1 MAYGGDALYADLPE
15 GSDPL
20 YATAVQESRA
30 AGDRG
35 NFMDRPDQ
43 GWLHDGRGLA
53 AGKGVYFSFPVYYL
67 GSIHMPASLARF
79 SREDQTNITREA
91 IAKVRDAAL
100 GPLEQGGR
108 QVSRG
113 VQAFKFGNVQV
124 AKIQVKLSISAS
136 GMIIAPIGPEMEG
149 MDAGII
155 NFHPMRVI
163 SLASGGEKEYYDF
176 ISYVAKDK
184 DTGFRE
190 TFVFDTGVFSDD
202 VMSTMGQAFVLAQ
215 ELAKKGSSAHQGDST
230 YAQVDEALRMAP
242 GAEQFYADAAQ
253 VTGQEDT
260 YFDIAPNGPKAA
272 VEEDTYFDIA
282 PQAPGGGA
290 AGGHE
295 LYMDVAPKPQGDSD
309 TYMDVTEALANTFAE
324 SESLYDTAAPEATQ
338 QLVSALNDNDL
349 YMTTIASTKI
359 AMQRAED
366 NANDTYM
373 LLAPED
379 QGEAAAKPQWD
390 AFDEAAVTNRVDIAA
405 LRDAQSTYLDINPDL

>member
-1 MAYGGDALYADLPE
+1 
-15 GSDPL
+15 
-20 YATAVQESRA
+20 VQESRA
-30 AGDRG
+30 NGDRG

-53 AGKGVYFSFPVYYL
+53 AGKGVYFSFPVFYL

-79 SREDQTNITREA
+79 SREDQTDITREA
-91 IAKVRDAAL
+91 IAKVRDASL

-215 ELAKKGSSAHQGDST
+215 ELAKKGSSAHQGDDT
-230 YAQVDEALRMAP
+230 YASVDEALRMAP
-242 GAEQFYADAAQ
+242 GAEQFYADAAA
-253 VTGQEDT
+253 VTGNEDT

-282 PQAPGGGA
+282 PTAPGGG
-290 AGGHE
+290 GGGGGAE
-295 LYMDVAPKPQGDSD
+295 LYMDVAPKPQGGGGDHD
-309 TYMDVTEALANTFAE
+309 TYMDVTEALANTFTE
-324 SESLYDTAAPEATQ
+324 SDSLYDNAEESTQ
-338 QLVSALNDNDL
+338 QLISALNDNDL
-349 YMTTIASTKI
+349 YMTTVASTKI

-379 QGEAAAKPQWD
+379 QGEEAAKPQWD
-390 AFDEAAVTNRVDIAA
+390 AFDAAAVSNRVDIAA
-405 LRDAQSTYLDINPDL
+405 LRDAQSTYLDINPNGGGF

>member
-15 GSDPL
+15 GADPI

-53 AGKGVYFSFPVYYL
+53 AGKGVYFSFPVFYL

-79 SREDQTNITREA
+79 SREDQTDITREA
-91 IAKVRDAAL
+91 IARVRDAAL
-100 GPLEQGGR
+100 GPLESGGR
-108 QVSRG
+108 SISRG
-113 VQAFKFGNVQV
+113 AQAFKYGNV
-124 AKIQVKLSISAS
+124 AKVQVKLSISAS

-215 ELAKKGSSAHQGDST
+215 ELAKKGSSAHQGDDT
-230 YAQVDEALRMAP
+230 YAAVDEALRMAP
-242 GAEQFYADAAQ
+242 GAEQFYADAAA
-253 VTGQEDT
+253 G
-260 YFDIAPNGPKAA
+260 
-272 VEEDTYFDIA
+272 
-282 PQAPGGGA
+282 GGGA
-290 AGGHE
+290 GAGHE
-295 LYMDVAPKPQGDSD
+295 LYMDVAPKPQGGGTPGD
-309 TYMDVTEALANTFAE
+309 TYMDVTEALAGTIAGA
-324 SESLYDTAAPEATQ
+324 ESLYDTAAGDTTAN
-338 QLVSALNDNDL
+338 LVSALNDNDL
-349 YMTTIASTKI
+349 YMTTVATTKV

-366 NANDTYM
+366 NQNDTYL

-379 QGEAAAKPQWD
+379 LGEEAARPQWD
-390 AFDEAAVTNRVDIAA
+390 AFDVSQVRNKVDINA